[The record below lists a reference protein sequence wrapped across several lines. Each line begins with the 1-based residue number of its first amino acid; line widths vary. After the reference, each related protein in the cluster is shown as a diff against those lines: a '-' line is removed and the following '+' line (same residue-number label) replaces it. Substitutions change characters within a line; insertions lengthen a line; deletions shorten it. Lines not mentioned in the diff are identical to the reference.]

1 MRPPFSFWSCPKRE
15 CAAPGGREK
24 GAKRAPV
31 QWPSARRGSADRCLL
46 RFCLAVGHAMLFCD
60 SCSYRPVADG
70 AEVVGVVVVL
80 PLLLFSLPLAVPCGN
95 VSGSGKRSRVYPCIS
110 PGQRLP
116 QGLGV
121 SVPDFYKGVP
131 TFPRRRQEVCAGADR
146 PAEHFFFSTGRGA
159 FSFWRNQKGP
169 PPRPARWG
177 KEEQGSGRSFRRRRK
192 RSLADFATTTMGER
206 FCPAISMADSP
217 VQWDAPIQPTTDKG
231 YKLCM

>member
-1 MRPPFSFWSCPKRE
+1 MGRRTAATGSLLPQGGLVQPGCTPHFSFVVPKEKRAVHGPKRKAFDALR
-15 CAAPGGREK
+15 CSGPP
-24 GAKRAPV
+24 RA
-31 QWPSARRGSADRCLL
+31 RGSAYQCLL
-46 RFCLAVGHAMLFCD
+46 RFCLTFGHAILFCD

-95 VSGSGKRSRVYPCIS
+95 VSGSGKRSRMYPCTS

-121 SVPDFYKGVP
+121 SVPDFYTGVP

-159 FSFWRNQKGP
+159 FSF
-169 PPRPARWG
+169 
-177 KEEQGSGRSFRRRRK
+177 
-192 RSLADFATTTMGER
+192 
-206 FCPAISMADSP
+206 
-217 VQWDAPIQPTTDKG
+217 
-231 YKLCM
+231 